1 MSTKPKGLSGF
12 TVVKNALSRDY
23 CIRECVESMF
33 AVCDQVLIADMGS
46 DDGTWEMLS
55 SIASTNSKCYLTLTR
70 IRDWTQE
77 RANPDWWTSAINE
90 ARQRLDHSHMLQL
103 DADEVLSDDPETHAA
118 IRHAVEHTNAFAF
131 DRLNFCGGPDALIPE
146 GECVGRWVTRIG
158 PSHLFL
164 PSDEPHYRGEVH
176 ILDMAFNQPQAK
188 IFHVGFL
195 RKPEAFYAKARVVLG
210 AFFGNYD
217 ERLVQAENEKGRSP
231 MSYMPWF
238 NRLTPYRGPYPA
250 SVRKWMEERGY
261 HVP

>member
-12 TVVKNALSRDY
+12 VVAKNCIERDY
-23 CIRECVESMF
+23 CLPECIASMLN
-33 AVCDQVLIADMGS
+33 VCDEVVVGDMGS
-46 DDGTWEMLS
+46 DDGTRALVQGLIDNACRVRMVE
-55 SIASTNSKCYLTLTR
+55 IN
-70 IRDWTQE
+70 DWTMA
-77 RANPDWWTSAINE
+77 RADPTWYVQALNSCRE
-90 ARQRLDHSHMLQL
+90 HLKYSMMLQL

-164 PSDEPHYRGEVH
+164 PSDEPHYRGEIH

-195 RKPEAFYAKARVVLG
+195 RKPEAFYTKARVVLG

-217 ERLVQAENEKGRSP
+217 ERLVDAEAAGKDP
-231 MSYMPWF
+231 MSGMEWY
-238 NRLTPYRGPYPA
+238 NRLTPYDGPYPA
-250 SVRKWMEERGY
+250 AVRKWMEERGY